1 MNCSD
6 IETTLVGM
14 ARNEAVEPSLRN
26 RALVH
31 ARSCNHCSELLNAEN
46 QLSGWLEALRTGM
59 QAEAASPAVEEAL
72 LKEFRASRPASV
84 TPISGASN
92 ARRITS
98 QRWVYAAAAA
108 LLLAIG
114 LFVAVGL
121 IKPGNS
127 DDQAQNVARPGETS
141 EKPNEE
147 PNEER
152 NQKKDA
158 VQPEEKQRV
167 TPGSKRPEKLSGP
180 QRKRR
185 PNRFYDAVGSN
196 GAPGAPNSRRNN
208 EIATDFLPV
217 AGFVDLADLES
228 GQILRVE
235 LPRSALLS
243 FGLPV
248 DPDRASER
256 VKADVL
262 VGGDGVARAIR
273 FVSGSFDY
281 GR

>member
-6 IETTLVGM
+6 VETTLVGM
-14 ARNEAVEPSLRN
+14 TRKEAIDPDLRN

-31 ARSCNHCSELLNAEN
+31 AQDCHHCSELLTAEN
-46 QLSGWLEALRTGM
+46 QLSGWLDAVRTAM
-59 QAEAASPAVEEAL
+59 QADAASPAVEAAL
-72 LKEFRASRPASV
+72 LKEFRAQSPASGN
-84 TPISGASN
+84 PASGIHVRN
-92 ARRITS
+92 AWNLWRFAAPK
-98 QRWVYAAAAA
+98 WVYAAAAA
-108 LLLAIG
+108 VLLAIG
-114 LFVAVGL
+114 LFVTIGL
-121 IKPGNS
+121 MKRDNS
-127 DDQAQNVARPGETS
+127 DNNRALDVARPAGTN
-141 EKPNEE
+141 EKVNE
-147 PNEER
+147 
-152 NQKKDA
+152 KTA
-158 VQPEEKQRV
+158 QP
-167 TPGSKRPEKLSGP
+167 PEKNAAVAGPKQVDKPSGQP
-180 QRKRR
+180 RKRR
-185 PNRFYDAVGSN
+185 PNRFYDAVGKN
-196 GAPGAPNSRRNN
+196 GAPDSRRN

-217 AGFVDLADLES
+217 AGFNDPADLES

-273 FVSGSFDY
+273 FVSGSFEY